1 MNADRLVKV
10 GLFGGTFDPI
20 HFGHLRA
27 AEEIRE
33 ILGLEKIYFVP
44 ASVPPHKTTPGMA
57 SPHHRLKMLELAVN
71 DNNFFSISD
80 VEIKRGGKSY
90 TIDTLQYF
98 SETYP
103 LFELYF
109 ISGSDLF
116 SEIDSWKDYKKIFSA
131 SNFAVV
137 ERPGFS
143 FELPGTLPLEI
154 KDDFRYYKN
163 HNNLT
168 LYINKNSRILS
179 LIKIDGLE
187 ISSTKIRELVNKSKS
202 IKYLVPSSVE
212 TYILEHAIYKK
223 EAAK

>member
-1 MNADRLVKV
+1 MNEDRLTKV

-20 HFGHLRA
+20 HLGHLRA

-57 SPHHRLKMLELAVN
+57 SPHDRLKMLELAVN

-90 TIDTLQYF
+90 TIDTLRYF
-98 SETYP
+98 SEMFP
-103 LFELYF
+103 LFNLYL
-109 ISGSDLF
+109 IAGSDLF
-116 SEIDSWKDYKKIFSA
+116 SEIDSWKDYKEIFRA
-131 SNFAVV
+131 SNFVV
-137 ERPGFS
+137 IERPGLS

-154 KDDFRYYKN
+154 KNDFRYYKEYS
-163 HNNLT
+163 NLT

-179 LIKIDGLE
+179 LVKIDGLE
-187 ISSTKIRELVNKSKS
+187 ISSTKIRELVKKFKS

-212 TYILEHAIYKK
+212 TYILEHRIYKK